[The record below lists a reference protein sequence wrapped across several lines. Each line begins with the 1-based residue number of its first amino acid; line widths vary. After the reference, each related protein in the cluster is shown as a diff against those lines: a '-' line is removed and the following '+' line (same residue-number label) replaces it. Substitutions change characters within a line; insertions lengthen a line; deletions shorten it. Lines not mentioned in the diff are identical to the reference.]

1 MFLHKRKEF
10 FGSFLFLFGLLD
22 LFVVMLFTFYA
33 LEMKEREKELN
44 PKKDFFE
51 WLVFKFHGLSSNH
64 SQDWTLV
71 LF

>member
-33 LEMKEREKELN
+33 LEMKEREKELS

-51 WLVFKFHGLSSNH
+51 WLVFKFH
-64 SQDWTLV
+64 
-71 LF
+71 